1 MKLPNANSAET
12 PETSMPPQRGRI
24 AFATIVGT
32 TVEWYDYFVYASM
45 AALVFPQ
52 LFFEPAGPAASVII
66 SFASVGVSFLFR
78 PFGAIVAGHFGDKVG
93 RKAMLVL
100 TLLMMGIATT
110 MIGLLPTTETIGM
123 TAVALLVLLR
133 IVQGFSAGGE
143 WGGAALMAVESA
155 PGAQRG
161 RWGAYPQIGV
171 PLGMLL
177 ASAVMSLMTG
187 IVSPGA
193 AFLEW
198 GWRVPFILSVILIV
212 IGYFV
217 RRSVS
222 ESPVFTQ
229 IAKSSEKTKMP
240 VIVLVKRSGL
250 LVALCAL
257 VFAGNNAAGYMMTGG
272 FIQGYATD
280 PSGPVG
286 LERTPV
292 LLAVMAGAFIWLVS
306 TLAAG
311 QLADRIGRKR
321 CYIIGWIWQLA
332 MVFPL
337 FWLINT
343 GSIALLTIAI
353 CLLSLGLG
361 FTYGPQAAWYAE
373 LFPATVRYSGISIS
387 TALGAIIGGAFA
399 PTISAALVTSTGT
412 TVSVSVY
419 LGLLT
424 LIGLSATLILRVRP
438 GIELGINNAQ
448 AQSEGA
454 IVIKGLCRIPGRA
467 RSGAPTR
474 VGD

>member
-1 MKLPNANSAET
+1 MHALPDATENSRWST
-12 PETSMPPQRGRI
+12 PPSNGRRI
-24 AFATIVGT
+24 ALATIVGT
-32 TVEWYDYFVYASM
+32 TVEWYDYFIYASM

-78 PFGAIVAGHFGDKVG
+78 PIGAIVAGHYGDKIG

-100 TLLMMGIATT
+100 TLILMGGATT
-110 MIGLLPTTETIGM
+110 IIGILPTTETIGM
-123 TAVALLVLLR
+123 AAVVLLVLLR
-133 IVQGFSAGGE
+133 IIQGISAGGE

-155 PGAQRG
+155 PSSHRG
-161 RWGAYPQIGV
+161 RWGTYPQIGV

-177 ASAVMSLMTG
+177 ASGVLSLMTG
-187 IVSPGA
+187 VISPGE
-193 AFLEW
+193 AFVDW
-198 GWRVPFILSVILIV
+198 GWRVPFLLSAILIV
-212 IGYFV
+212 MGYLV
-217 RRSVS
+217 RRAVS

-229 IAKSSEKTKMP
+229 IAENKEQTNMP
-240 VIVLVKRSGL
+240 VVVLFRRFGVLVL
-250 LVALCAL
+250 LCAL
-257 VFAGNNAAGYMMTGG
+257 VFSGNNAAGYMVTGG

-292 LLAVMAGAFIWLVS
+292 LLAVMAGAFTWLVS

-311 QLADRIGRKR
+311 ILADRIGRKR

-361 FTYGPQAAWYAE
+361 FTYGPQSAWYAE

-387 TALGAIIGGAFA
+387 TAFGTIVGGAFA
-399 PTISAALVTSTGT
+399 PTISAALVASTGT
-412 TVSVSVY
+412 TVSVSAY
-419 LGLLT
+419 LGVLT
-424 LIGLSATLILRVRP
+424 VIGLGATLLLRDRP
-438 GIELGINNAQ
+438 GIGLELDNAEV
-448 AQSEGA
+448 QSEGA
-454 IVIKGLCRIPGRA
+454 IA
-467 RSGAPTR
+467 RLGQSRGARPVR
-474 VGD
+474 RGD